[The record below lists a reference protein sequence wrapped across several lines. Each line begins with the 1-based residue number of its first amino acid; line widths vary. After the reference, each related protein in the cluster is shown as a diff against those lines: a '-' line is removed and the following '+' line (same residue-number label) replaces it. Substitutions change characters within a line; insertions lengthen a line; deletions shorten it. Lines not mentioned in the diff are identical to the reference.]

1 MELELNQLHELPYSS
16 SSNNIDKINFEND
29 NITMDSNDINVEVV
43 SIDFMKCQKN
53 KVIYIYN
60 IVSHIFVFSLC
71 ESLFFWFYIIQQ
83 ENKAF
88 KNQFNELKMIS
99 NLICLNYDIDLSP
112 YYDYLEKE
120 NKIQNQVP
128 INYTIYF
135 NSSLFFIVLS
145 LNGIM
150 KMYYN
155 DVIEINKKTYKNIGV
170 LMIFL
175 FAYEFLFFNN
185 VIYNYKPKS
194 IVNIN
199 KLLFTQ
205 CVDD

>member
-1 MELELNQLHELPYSS
+1 MEIELDKLHDMPHSSSLSNIHELEIQH
-16 SSNNIDKINFEND
+16 NNISINNNAKE
-29 NITMDSNDINVEVV
+29 
-43 SIDFMKCQKN
+43 KL
-53 KVIYIYN
+53 IYIYN

-71 ESLFFWFYIIQQ
+71 ESLFFWFYVIQQ

-88 KNQFNELKMIS
+88 KNQFKELKMVS

-128 INYTIYF
+128 LNYTLYF
-135 NSSLFFIVLS
+135 NGSFFCLVLFM
-145 LNGIM
+145 NGIL
-150 KMYYN
+150 KLYYN
-155 DVIEINKKTYKNIGV
+155 NILDINKKTYKNIGV

-175 FAYEFLFFNN
+175 FIYELLFFNN

-194 IVNIN
+194 IVKIN

-205 CVDD
+205 CMDD

>member
-1 MELELNQLHELPYSS
+1 MCINKYLVLLTMEIELDQLHDMPHSS
-16 SSNNIDKINFEND
+16 SLSNIDEIGYIKNEPDDKIKGK
-29 NITMDSNDINVEVV
+29 I
-43 SIDFMKCQKN
+43 
-53 KVIYIYN
+53 IYIYN

-71 ESLFFWFYIIQQ
+71 ESLFFWFYVIQQ

-88 KNQFNELKMIS
+88 KNQFNELKMVS

-120 NKIQNQVP
+120 NNIKNQVP
-128 INYTIYF
+128 LNYTLYF
-135 NSSLFFIVLS
+135 NGTLFCLVLS
-145 LNGIM
+145 INGII
-150 KMYYN
+150 KLYYN
-155 DVIEINKKTYKNIGV
+155 DIVEINKKTYKNIGV

-199 KLLFTQ
+199 KILFTQ

>member
-1 MELELNQLHELPYSS
+1 MCINKYLVLLTMEIELDQLHDMPHSS
-16 SSNNIDKINFEND
+16 SLSNIDEIGYIKNEPDDKIKGK
-29 NITMDSNDINVEVV
+29 I
-43 SIDFMKCQKN
+43 
-53 KVIYIYN
+53 IYIYN

-71 ESLFFWFYIIQQ
+71 ESLFFWFYVIQQ

-88 KNQFNELKMIS
+88 KNQFNELKMVS

-120 NKIQNQVP
+120 NNIKNQVP
-128 INYTIYF
+128 LNYTLYF
-135 NSSLFFIVLS
+135 NGTLFCLVLS
-145 LNGIM
+145 INGII
-150 KMYYN
+150 KLYYN
-155 DVIEINKKTYKNIGV
+155 DIVEINKKTYKNIGV

-194 IVNIN
+194 INIISPF
-199 KLLFTQ
+199 KE
-205 CVDD
+205 

>member
-1 MELELNQLHELPYSS
+1 MEIELDQLHDMPHSS
-16 SSNNIDKINFEND
+16 SLNNIDEIDYVNNKPQNE
-29 NITMDSNDINVEVV
+29 SNE
-43 SIDFMKCQKN
+43 KL
-53 KVIYIYN
+53 IYIYN

-99 NLICLNYDIDLSP
+99 NLICLNYNIDLSP

-128 INYTIYF
+128 LNYTLYF
-135 NSSLFFIVLS
+135 NGTLFCLVLFM
-145 LNGIM
+145 NGIM
-150 KMYYN
+150 KLYHGN
-155 DVIEINKKTYKNIGV
+155 IVDINKKTYKNIGV

-175 FAYEFLFFNN
+175 FIYEFLFFNN
-185 VIYNYKPKS
+185 IIYNYKPKS
-194 IVNIN
+194 IVKIN
-199 KLLFTQ
+199 KLLFNE
-205 CVDD
+205 CIDD

>member
-1 MELELNQLHELPYSS
+1 MEIELDKLHDIPHSS
-16 SSNNIDKINFEND
+16 SLSNIDDLEFQSNNTIIDN
-29 NITMDSNDINVEVV
+29 NV
-43 SIDFMKCQKN
+43 KK
-53 KVIYIYN
+53 KLIYIYN
-60 IVSHIFVFSLC
+60 IISHIFVFSLC

-88 KNQFNELKMIS
+88 KDQFNELKMIS
-99 NLICLNYDIDLSP
+99 NLICLNYDLDLSP
-112 YYDYLEKE
+112 YYNYLEKE

-135 NSSLFFIVLS
+135 NGGLFFIVLS
-145 LNGIM
+145 LNGII

-205 CVDD
+205 CADD